1 MVPFFG
7 IPAPTNPALS
17 RVARTSGAPVVPFFG
32 ERLPG
37 NRGYQLKI
45 CPALEDFPTDD
56 PVADALRIN
65 KLLENYIRR
74 APEQYLWS
82 HDRFKRVPRD

>member
-17 RVARTSGAPVVPFFG
+17 RVARSSEAPVVPFFG

-37 NRGYQLKI
+37 NRGYRLEVF
-45 CPALEDFPTDD
+45 PALENFPTDD
-56 PVADALRIN
+56 PAADALRIN
-65 KLLENYIRR
+65 KLLEENIRR

-82 HDRFKRVPRD
+82 HDRFKKIPRE